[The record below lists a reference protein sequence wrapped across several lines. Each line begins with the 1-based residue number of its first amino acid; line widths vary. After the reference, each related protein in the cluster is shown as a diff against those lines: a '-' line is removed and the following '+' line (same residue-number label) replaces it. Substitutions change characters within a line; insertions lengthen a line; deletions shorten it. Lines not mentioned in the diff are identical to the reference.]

1 MQFWFLRKNIKDK
14 EPLVYDGNITNLG
27 KCLVYEESRG
37 YWWQYPD
44 GFKLTKFNI
53 TVYWKPYT
61 FLMPSPPIWGW
72 SIGKDVTQEFIEYVT
87 SKSHDWYYSDTEL
100 WIWIAIAKENK
111 PMLVNLEWF
120 SNPIFVFVN
129 KRLYEIQD
137 TLGRDPELISKFVWW
152 DTELDIETKIWLLSM
167 KEFMMWFIRIDPFEY
182 MHMNKKIDIHIG
194 ETYNF
199 NMMWE
204 QIRVPHNYTIALRKA
219 MFSWLRDPWQQLMR
233 SFQYETI
240 LRECRQTYECT
251 LRRQGKTVWLAYR
264 AERWMMRQWFEA
276 KHNLRPSSV
285 LYLSLQQ
292 GTNEQVKEYMN
303 ETQNSMMRQ
312 EWWRPIKMFKYDSKT
327 NVVRW
332 GNQDKTYWKCT
343 FLSEQGHS
351 PGVWLA
357 GDLLIIDESF
367 LIKDEIKS
375 KLDPIVDIEWADY
388 FSSSTM
394 YKDSLKNFAWREMI
408 IFEQNLKHY
417 NDIDNVIYNEFK
429 KFKHL
434 ADKEV
439 RDDDDKREYAS
450 LVVNT
455 KETTF
460 DRISLRY
467 DIDKLDHLSEPYK
480 DKIKYRYLHEQ
491 QDPLRYYTE
500 LYCRFPEEDVSFKI
514 EWCKKDPTEMEDLV
528 FEEIVSALDPAMDQ
542 DQSWFIQLWRE
553 PHSAKIYVF
562 NAKYIRRTW
571 LYVDQVNEIKWELEI
586 SNRRHKLAEIPNEIT
601 NWFGIDWTGQ
611 QKAIV
616 EIFESNWLM
625 CHWKFSWKWW
635 VSEETIKNWRTKIS
649 KSAMV
654 WILQACFENN
664 WIVIDASLKDLI
676 KEIKNYKQVWSTWQ
690 AISWTDD
697 LVSALLMA
705 VYILYNKLSKK
716 WALSDSYS
724 RVDPEFLTQEQL
736 IAYNKEKHLKAQQEL
751 ELKNQLDTMATYF
764 ESHIR

>member
-1 MQFWFLRKNIKDK
+1 MQFWFLRKTIKDK
-14 EPLVYDGNITNLG
+14 EPLVYDGNIVNLG
-27 KCLVYEESRG
+27 KCLVYEESKG
-37 YWWQYPD
+37 FWEQYPED
-44 GFKLTKFNI
+44 FKLTRFHV
-53 TVYWKPYT
+53 TVYWKQYT
-61 FLMPSPPIWGW
+61 FLMPSPPIWSR
-72 SIGKDVTQEFIEYVT
+72 SIAKDVTQEFIEYVT
-87 SKSHDWYYSDTEL
+87 SKSRDWYYSDTEL
-100 WIWIAIAKENK
+100 WILIAIAKENK
-111 PMLVNLEWF
+111 PMLINLEWF
-120 SNPIFVFVN
+120 DNPIFVFVN
-129 KRLYEIQD
+129 KYLYEIQD
-137 TLGRDPELISKFVWW
+137 TLGKDPEVIDKFVWS
-152 DTELDIETKIWLLSM
+152 DKNLNIEAKMGLLSM

-182 MHMNKKIDIHIG
+182 MHMDKKIDIHIG
-194 ETYNF
+194 ETYEF
-199 NMMWE
+199 NMMGE
-204 QIRVPHNYTIALRKA
+204 MIRVPFNYTIALRKA

-240 LRECRQTYECT
+240 LRECRKTYECT
-251 LRRQGKTVWLAYR
+251 LRRQWKTVWLAYR
-264 AERWMMRQWFEA
+264 AERWMMRQWFEP

-303 ETQNSMMRQ
+303 ATQNSMMRQ
-312 EWWRPIKMFKYDSKT
+312 EWWKSIKMFKYDPKT
-327 NVVRW
+327 NVIRW
-332 GNQDKTYWKCT
+332 GTPNKTYWKCT
-343 FLSEQGHS
+343 FLSEQGYS
-351 PGVWLA
+351 PWVWLA

-417 NDIDNVIYNEFK
+417 NDIGSVIYNEFK
-429 KFKHL
+429 NFKHL

-439 RDDDDKREYAS
+439 RNDDDKREYAS
-450 LVVNT
+450 LVNNT

-467 DIDKLDHLSEPYK
+467 DIDKLDHLSEEYK
-480 DKIKYRYLHEQ
+480 DRIKYKYLHEDN
-491 QDPLRYYTE
+491 DPLRYFTE

-514 EWCKKDPTEMEDLV
+514 EWCKKDPTEMEGLV

-542 DQSWFIQLWRE
+542 DQSWFVQIWRE

-571 LYVDQVNEIKWELEI
+571 LYVDQVKEIKWEFEV
-586 SNRRHKLAEIPNEIT
+586 SNKRHKLSEIPYEIT
-601 NWFGIDWTGQ
+601 NWFGIDWTWQ

-616 EIFESNWLM
+616 EIFESNWLV
-625 CHWKFSWKWW
+625 CHWKFSWKWGT
-635 VSEETIKNWRTKIS
+635 SEETVKNWRTRIS

-654 WILQACFENN
+654 WVLQACFENN

-676 KEIKNYKQVWSTWQ
+676 KEIKNYKQVWNTWQ

-716 WALSDSYS
+716 WELSDSYS
-724 RVDPEFLTQEQL
+724 RIDPALLTQEQL

-751 ELKNQLDTMATYF
+751 ELKNQLDTMAAYF
-764 ESHIR
+764 ENHIR